1 MRAQARH
8 TWTKADE
15 PSRFSNL
22 TRPTFSGLS
31 TRKLQ
36 QTVAS
41 ATATAQSNGGT
52 SIVQVYGLM
61 PFFFLMGVR
70 SGLIGDCFVFQADAE
85 AVSRGQPTIAVV
97 NATGEAV
104 PGTIVVTGAYT

>member
-1 MRAQARH
+1 
-8 TWTKADE
+8 
-15 PSRFSNL
+15 
-22 TRPTFSGLS
+22 
-31 TRKLQ
+31 
-36 QTVAS
+36 
-41 ATATAQSNGGT
+41 
-52 SIVQVYGLM
+52 
-61 PFFFLMGVR
+61 MGVR